1 MIGYTCPVS
10 PVQDLEARLWE
21 EGFAHL
27 QAYAEEHGDCL
38 VPVRYKTSDGYKL
51 GVWVGKQRSKKETLP
66 PERRRRLDELG
77 FVWDPFKQQWEE
89 GFSRLRAYVEEH
101 GDCLVP
107 VRYKTSDGHRLG
119 QWVGVQRANKDDL
132 PPERRHRLD
141 ELGFVWDPHQQ
152 QWEEGFAHLQAYAE
166 EHGDCLVPV
175 RYKTSDGHRLG
186 QWVGVQR
193 ANKDDL
199 PPERR
204 RRLDELGFVWDP
216 HQQQWEEGF
225 AHLQAYAEEHGDCLV
240 PVRYKTSDGH
250 RLGQWVGVQRAN
262 KDDLPP
268 ERRRRLDELGFVW
281 DPFKQQWEEGFS
293 RLRAYVEEHGDCLV
307 PVRYKTSDGHRLGQ
321 WVGVQRANKDDLPP
335 ERRRRLD
342 ELGFVWDPHQQQWEE
357 GFAHLQAYAEEHGDC
372 LVPDSYKTSDGHRLG
387 QWVGVQ
393 RANKDD
399 LPPERRRRLDELG
412 FVWDPFKQQW
422 EEGFSRL
429 RAYVE
434 EHGDCLVPV
443 ELKTSDGYHLGSWSR
458 NQRSQKEQLSRERR
472 GRLDE
477 LGFVWDPHQ
486 QQWEEGFAHL
496 QAYAEEHGDCLVPQG
511 FKTSDS
517 YRLGSWV
524 GKQRSKKET
533 LPPERR
539 RRLDELGFVWNTK
552 STTGH

>member
-335 ERRRRLD
+335 ERRPRLD